1 MARTRKQ
8 IELRKEYGWLTVL
21 SEASK
26 DGHQNAVPPAS
37 AELKNRI
44 QNKCRP
50 YMVAS
55 LIAQMPCTM
64 CESA

>member
-1 MARTRKQ
+1 MARPRKQ
-8 IELRKEYGWLTVL
+8 IELGKEYGWLTVL

-44 QNKCRP
+44 QNK
-50 YMVAS
+50 
-55 LIAQMPCTM
+55 MPTLYG
-64 CESA
+64 SFADRSDALHHV